1 MAHNIGGNR
10 ELLID
15 NALIDTA
22 RTTAQEVL
30 HHPVRREC
38 VMTNS
43 APWEADGWVY
53 YTLIQEQG
61 FIRMYYLCM
70 PMYNREHT
78 RHDPPFH
85 HICYAEST
93 DGVHWNKPELGICEI
108 NGSTRNNVI
117 VLSETMDALH
127 VFLDKNP
134 ACPRDERYKA
144 VLTRP
149 HHQLWCML
157 SEDGVHFRMGWMLSD
172 NGVFDSHN
180 TAFWDE
186 RLRCYVCYMRDFHD
200 GANGERIRDIRRI
213 ESTDFKNWSEPER
226 ISYTDSPYDFHMYT
240 NGVQPYF
247 RAPQLYVAFP
257 ARYTERKE
265 WTANYDALC
274 GAEHRKWRMQF
285 HPRYGLAVTDG
296 LFMTSRD
303 GKSFRRWNEAFLRPG
318 PESPKRW
325 VYGDGYAAYGLI
337 ATPTGVEGEDDE
349 LSFYATGNDWSDT
362 PVQLFRYTL
371 RLDGFVSRS
380 APYAGGEVVTQPLCF
395 AGDALHINFATSA
408 AGSLRVVIEDEAGS
422 ALPGFDSGEL
432 FGDAADRTVHFDGN
446 LAAIAGQPVRLRFI
460 LRDADLYAFQFCT
473 EGK

>member
-1 MAHNIGGNR
+1 MAYNIGENR
-10 ELLID
+10 ELFADHELID
-15 NALIDTA
+15 MK
-22 RTTAQEVL
+22 RTTAREVL

-38 VMTNS
+38 VMTNN

-53 YTLIQEQG
+53 YTLIQEKDK
-61 FIRMYYLCM
+61 IRMYYLCM

-78 RHDPPFH
+78 KHDPPFH

-93 DGVHWNKPELGICEI
+93 DGVHWNKPDLGICEI
-108 NGSTRNNVI
+108 DGSVHNNVI
-117 VLSETMDALH
+117 VLSETMDAFH

-134 ACPRDERYKA
+134 ACPENERYKA

-149 HHQLWCML
+149 KHQLWCML
-157 SEDGVHFRMGWMLSD
+157 SADGIHFTMGWMISD
-172 NGVFDSHN
+172 NGAFDSHN

-186 RLRCYVCYMRDFHD
+186 QKGKYVCYMRDFHD
-200 GANGERIRDIRRI
+200 GQNGERIRDIRRM
-213 ESTDFKNWSEPER
+213 ESLDFHTWSQPER
-226 ISYTDSPYDFHMYT
+226 ISYTESPYDFHMYT

-265 WTANYDALC
+265 WTNNYDALC

-296 LFMTSRD
+296 LFMISRD
-303 GKSFRRWNEAFLRPG
+303 GKQFCRWNEAFLRPG

-337 ATPTGVEGEDDE
+337 MTDTGVEGEDQE
-349 LSFYATGNDWSDT
+349 LSLYATANDWSDT

-380 APYAGGEVVTQPLCF
+380 ADYSGGTVVTKPLCF
-395 AGDALHINFATSA
+395 TGNSLNINFATSA
-408 AGSLRVVIEDEAGS
+408 AGSLRVKIADESGCPLAGY
-422 ALPGFDSGEL
+422 DSGEL
-432 FGDAADRTVHFDGN
+432 FGDTVQRYVKFDKPLSALAGRTV
-446 LAAIAGQPVRLRFI
+446 RLCFE
-460 LRDADLYAFQFCT
+460 LRDADIYAFQFDT
-473 EGK
+473 KGK

>member
-1 MAHNIGGNR
+1 
-10 ELLID
+10 
-15 NALIDTA
+15 
-22 RTTAQEVL
+22 
-30 HHPVRREC
+30 
-38 VMTNS
+38 
-43 APWEADGWVY
+43 
-53 YTLIQEQG
+53 
-61 FIRMYYLCM
+61 
-70 PMYNREHT
+70 
-78 RHDPPFH
+78 
-85 HICYAEST
+85 
-93 DGVHWNKPELGICEI
+93 
-108 NGSTRNNVI
+108 
-117 VLSETMDALH
+117 
-127 VFLDKNP
+127 
-134 ACPRDERYKA
+134 
-144 VLTRP
+144 
-149 HHQLWCML
+149 
-157 SEDGVHFRMGWMLSD
+157 MLSD

-186 RLRCYVCYMRDFHD
+186 RLRRYVCYMRDFHD

-318 PESPKRW
+318 PESSKRW

-408 AGSLRVVIEDEAGS
+408 AGSLRVVIEDEAGN

-432 FGDAADRTVHFDGN
+432 FGDAADRAVHFDGN
-446 LAAIAGQPVRLRFI
+446 LAALAGQPVRLRFI

>member
-117 VLSETMDALH
+117 VLSETMDAFH

-149 HHQLWCML
+149 HRQLWCML
-157 SEDGVHFRMGWMLSD
+157 SEDGVHFRIGWMLSD
-172 NGVFDSHN
+172 NGVFDSYN

-186 RLRCYVCYMRDFHD
+186 RLGRYVCYMRDFHD

-213 ESTDFKNWSEPER
+213 ESTDLK
-226 ISYTDSPYDFHMYT
+226 T
-240 NGVQPYF
+240 
-247 RAPQLYVAFP
+247 
-257 ARYTERKE
+257 
-265 WTANYDALC
+265 
-274 GAEHRKWRMQF
+274 
-285 HPRYGLAVTDG
+285 GL
-296 LFMTSRD
+296 
-303 GKSFRRWNEAFLRPG
+303 
-318 PESPKRW
+318 
-325 VYGDGYAAYGLI
+325 
-337 ATPTGVEGEDDE
+337 
-349 LSFYATGNDWSDT
+349 
-362 PVQLFRYTL
+362 
-371 RLDGFVSRS
+371 SRS
-380 APYAGGEVVTQPLCF
+380 ASAIPILPTIFTCTPTACSLISARRSCMWPSPPAIPSARNGRP
-395 AGDALHINFATSA
+395 IMMRSA
-408 AGSLRVVIEDEAGS
+408 ARSIVNGACSSIHATAWL
-422 ALPGFDSGEL
+422 
-432 FGDAADRTVHFDGN
+432 
-446 LAAIAGQPVRLRFI
+446 
-460 LRDADLYAFQFCT
+460 
-473 EGK
+473 